1 MGRDGNTRPVPFSM
15 GIPVPLTPMIVLAF
29 PEGTT
34 MALISHTEGISPRD
48 SCRQQGKILLGPS
61 SRAVFGMSTNQTA
74 IGAPGA
80 VPAAVGAGST
90 PVGGSTSAVTATS
103 PKIPWYKHTFL
114 EISRRGR

>member
-1 MGRDGNTRPVPFSM
+1 
-15 GIPVPLTPMIVLAF
+15 
-29 PEGTT
+29 

-61 SRAVFGMSTNQTA
+61 RAVFVMSTNQTA
-74 IGAPGA
+74 VGAPGA
-80 VPAAVGAGST
+80 VSAAVGAGST
-90 PVGGSTSAVTATS
+90 PVGGSTTAVTATS